1 MNDAEL
7 MKQLSQI
14 GGNMFEPMSN
24 EEFRRLT
31 EGISS
36 TRLARMLHRNPGYIN
51 RYRCTRAVPREIA
64 IKVRRLAEFMRVME
78 EEE

>member
-1 MNDAEL
+1 
-7 MKQLSQI
+7 
-14 GGNMFEPMSN
+14 MFEPMSN

-36 TRLARMLHRNPGYIN
+36 TRLAGILHRSADSVK
-51 RYRCTRAVPREIA
+51 RYRCARVIPREIA
-64 IKVRRLAEFMRVME
+64 IKVRKMAEALRRIE

>member
-1 MNDAEL
+1 MEYT
-7 MKQLSQI
+7 
-14 GGNMFEPMSN
+14 PMSN
-24 EEFRRLT
+24 EEFRQLT

-36 TRLARMLHRNPGYIN
+36 TRLARLLHRSAVYLR
-51 RYRCTRAVPREIA
+51 RYRCTRAIPREVA

>member
-1 MNDAEL
+1 MEY
-7 MKQLSQI
+7 K
-14 GGNMFEPMSN
+14 PMSN

-36 TRLARMLHRNPGYIN
+36 TRLAGILHRSADSVK
-51 RYRCTRAVPREIA
+51 RYRCARVIPREIA

>member
-1 MNDAEL
+1 MEYT
-7 MKQLSQI
+7 
-14 GGNMFEPMSN
+14 PMSN

-36 TRLARMLHRNPGYIN
+36 TRLARLLHRSAVYLR
-51 RYRCTRAVPREIA
+51 RYRCTRAIPREIA
-64 IKVRRLAEFMRVME
+64 IKVRKMDEALRRIE